1 MSMRDLHGLALN
13 TSSAATADAFNH
25 ALKGYLRQRAD
36 APRRLGQLLATDP
49 EFGFAHLLR
58 GYFNLL
64 AFNVVALPAAREAL
78 GAARTLCAQH
88 DAREQ
93 AHLAALAS
101 WVDGDVEATLRR
113 WEELLDAHPLDVL
126 AFRLHH
132 FVAFWQGRPDVM
144 AAQADKTMRSWS
156 KELAGWPVLLACRC
170 FAHEEIG
177 DYALAEAAGRD
188 CIAID
193 PSDLWAAHG
202 VAHVLEMQGRHGEGI
217 AWLEALEPHWEGGN
231 NLLHHLWWH
240 SGLYHF
246 ERREFQKVL

>member
-1 MSMRDLHGLALN
+1 MSMRDLHGLGLN

-25 ALKGYLRQRAD
+25 ALLGYLRQRAD
-36 APRRLGQLLATDP
+36 APRRLGQLLAIDP

-64 AFNVVALPAAREAL
+64 AFNVATLPAAREAL

-88 DAREQ
+88 DGREQ

-156 KELAGWPVLLACRC
+156 KELAGWPALLACRC
-170 FAHEEIG
+170 FAH
-177 DYALAEAAGRD
+177 
-188 CIAID
+188 
-193 PSDLWAAHG
+193 
-202 VAHVLEMQGRHGEGI
+202 
-217 AWLEALEPHWEGGN
+217 
-231 NLLHHLWWH
+231 
-240 SGLYHF
+240 
-246 ERREFQKVL
+246 